1 MPGQGLGRWLKGGRG
16 LREVGEEVQGEGGR
30 FSSSSD
36 IHSISTCLSEHPL
49 CADTGLSAGDTAGN
63 KADVE

>member
-49 CADTGLSAGDTAGN
+49 CADAGLSAGDTAGN